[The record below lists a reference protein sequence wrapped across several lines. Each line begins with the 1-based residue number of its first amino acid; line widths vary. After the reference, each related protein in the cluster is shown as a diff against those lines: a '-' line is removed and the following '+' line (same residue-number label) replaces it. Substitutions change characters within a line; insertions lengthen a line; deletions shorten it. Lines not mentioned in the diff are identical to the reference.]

1 MLKVCTIINL
11 WYCYPCDNYFNYMI
25 ENTINAKNLKEADV
39 VLLLA
44 PYEKSVSIMGGTSVA
59 PKKIAHCVNHY
70 IDLFDSN
77 LFCEPFRKIKT
88 AQKEIHGIQKL
99 NPEDALTKIAT
110 EYQKLFKE
118 GKFVILLGGEHSVSL
133 GAFNAISKTMDPKDV
148 TIVQID
154 AHHDL
159 RDNDNDQILHNKP
172 SKFAHSCV
180 MRRAHELGY
189 PLVQIGVRSFSQ
201 EEHNYI
207 KKNKKSITFFEWGY
221 NKKVPTIEQILKT
234 IKTKYIYISIDVDG
248 FDPAYMPGTG
258 VPVQGG
264 LEWWYG
270 VRLIKIAI
278 NKKKLIGADIVEVSP
293 QKDTIVSE
301 YGAAKLCYVIM
312 TNKFKNRMK

>member
-1 MLKVCTIINL
+1 
-11 WYCYPCDNYFNYMI
+11 MI
-25 ENTINAKNLKEADV
+25 ENTINTKNIKEADV

-44 PYEKSVSIMGGTSVA
+44 PYEKSVSIMGGTSAA
-59 PKKIAHCVNHY
+59 PKKIAHCVNNY

-77 LFCEPFRKIKT
+77 LFCEPYRKIMT
-88 AQKEIHGIQKL
+88 AQKEISGIQKL
-99 NPEDALTKIAT
+99 KPESAIKKIGL
-110 EYQKLFKE
+110 EYQKIFE
-118 GKFVILLGGEHSVSL
+118 DNKFVILLGGEHSVSL
-133 GAFNAISKTMDPKDV
+133 GAFDAISKTMNPKDV

-159 RDNDNDQILHNKP
+159 RDNDSDQILHNKP
-172 SKFAHSCV
+172 SKYAHSCV

-207 KKNKKSITFFEWGY
+207 VKNKKTITFFEWGY
-221 NKKVPTIEQILKT
+221 NKKVPSVEQILKI

-270 VRLIKIAI
+270 VRLIKTLID
-278 NKKKLIGADIVEVSP
+278 NKNLVGADIVEVSP

-301 YGAAKLCYVIM
+301 YGAAKLCYVMM
-312 TNKFKNRMK
+312 TNKFKNKLK